1 MDAGWIGAWPNE
13 CIIDV
18 TLLITSRLHVMAYAS
33 RILRHGFCELQTTI
47 MAPLKVHIKHAGK
60 KHDLELDLEKPP
72 VAFKEA
78 VYQLTG
84 VPIDRMKVM
93 VKGGVLKVCR
103 NLWKNHREKETQHDG
118 Y

>member
-1 MDAGWIGAWPNE
+1 
-13 CIIDV
+13 
-18 TLLITSRLHVMAYAS
+18 
-33 RILRHGFCELQTTI
+33 

-60 KHDLELDLEKPP
+60 KHDLELDPEKPP

-84 VPIDRMKVM
+84 VPVDRMKVM

-103 NLWKNHREKETQHDG
+103 NYWKLTWRWSFYMVLTRMIQTGKKLGQRKYVLSLSTTPTATDRAR
-118 Y
+118 